1 MKNIDEK
8 IAAAL
13 RQVAPESEVIDEP
26 NLAEELI
33 TAFRG
38 RNQWTNALAFIFS
51 LVGLGLAVW
60 SGIEFYNAPE
70 VRDMLLWG
78 GFCFFNV
85 LFISFLKVWF
95 WLEMHSNRVLRELKR
110 VELLL
115 EYHSR
120 TGT

>member
-13 RQVAPESEVIDEP
+13 LQAAPEAAVIDEP

-38 RNQWTNALAFIFS
+38 RNRWTNALAFIFS
-51 LVGLGLAVW
+51 VVGLGLMVW
-60 SGIEFYNAPE
+60 SAIRFFHAPE
-70 VRDMLLWG
+70 VREQLLWG

-95 WLEMHSNRVLRELKR
+95 WMEMHSNRVLRELKR

-115 EYHSR
+115 EYNLR
-120 TGT
+120 TRA

>member
-1 MKNIDEK
+1 MAVKSPQSFATSIDQL
-8 IAAAL
+8 IAVL
-13 RQVAPESEVIDEP
+13 
-26 NLAEELI
+26 LA
-33 TAFRG
+33 G
-38 RNQWTNALAFIFS
+38 
-51 LVGLGLAVW
+51 W
-60 SGIEFYNAPE
+60 SGFDFYHAPE
-70 VRDMLLWG
+70 VREQLLWG

-120 TGT
+120 SVS

>member
-13 RQVAPESEVIDEP
+13 RRAAPESEIIDEP

-38 RNQWTNALAFIFS
+38 RNQLTNALAFIFS
-51 LVGLGLAVW
+51 LVGLGLAGW
-60 SGIEFYNAPE
+60 SGFEFYHAPE
-70 VRDMLLWG
+70 VREQLLWG

-115 EYHSR
+115 STQGR
-120 TGT
+120 L